1 MIMRKNVEFVFYVTD
16 DINLEKA
23 VTKCEHQRKLQNFCE
38 KFNVD
43 EKPPFKKHH
52 KLQDMNIVSLDEV
65 VDEVKTLDEIFF
77 FEHSHYVFT
86 VKYENGVFTSISSVQ
101 KNVPADEDLMFFAL
115 KIANKLF
122 EESMKQN

>member
-1 MIMRKNVEFVFYVTD
+1 MRKNVEFVFYVTD

-23 VTKCEHQRKLQNFCE
+23 VTKCEHQRKLQNFGE

-65 VDEVKTLDEIFF
+65 VDEVKTIDEIFF
-77 FEHSHYVFT
+77 FEHSHYMFT

-101 KNVPADEDLMFFAL
+101 KNVPANEYLMFFAL

-122 EESMKQN
+122 FEESMKQN